1 MRFFKMI
8 EQKKELL
15 KELIYLTKNKQ
26 VYNTLTETNKKAF
39 KYLEE
44 RFFVKWDKLNLTF
57 KQQNTIFFM
66 IGDFVENRQYD
77 MYESEVIDFSIK
89 AMGECQKMKLTNQKQ
104 NNIEREKR
112 AIEEEINNP
121 NDDLAYIRGM
131 GF

>member
-1 MRFFKMI
+1 MN
-8 EQKKELL
+8 QKIELL

-44 RFFVKWDKLNLTF
+44 KFFVKWDKLNLTF

-89 AMGECQKMKLTNQKQ
+89 AMGEC
-104 NNIEREKR
+104 
-112 AIEEEINNP
+112 
-121 NDDLAYIRGM
+121 
-131 GF
+131 